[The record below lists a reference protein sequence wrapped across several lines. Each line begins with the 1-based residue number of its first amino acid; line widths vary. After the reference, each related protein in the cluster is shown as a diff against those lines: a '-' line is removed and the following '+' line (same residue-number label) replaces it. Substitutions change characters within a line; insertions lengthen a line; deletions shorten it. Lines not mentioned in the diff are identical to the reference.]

1 MSIQIY
7 LLTLG
12 SLNEHLDSFINIE
25 VFEYSD
31 WFVNT
36 EVLPFGG
43 FVASLAV
50 QSDACVLWLVFYYYL
65 ISPLLWFGI
74 LSYRT
79 GALLKY

>member
-12 SLNEHLDSFINIE
+12 SLNELLDSFINIE
-25 VFEYSD
+25 VLEHSD
-31 WFVNT
+31 WFVNI
-36 EVLPFGG
+36 EVLSFGG
-43 FVASLAV
+43 FVTSLAV

-65 ISPLLWFGI
+65 ISLLLWFSI
-74 LSYRT
+74 LSHRT

>member
-31 WFVNT
+31 
-36 EVLPFGG
+36 
-43 FVASLAV
+43 
-50 QSDACVLWLVFYYYL
+50 
-65 ISPLLWFGI
+65 
-74 LSYRT
+74 
-79 GALLKY
+79 